1 MTPGSVLVYSY
12 FTMCSEKSEHNCV
25 TSYWYDAAILASFF
39 FIRVFK
45 GVLSSELVDQEQKN
59 ANGNQQKTRAMRG
72 NAMRWYYHHKW
83 DGNGMGWDGSRN
95 FVPITSYHPITITVI
110 CTTHQLP
117 VGGMS
122 AYTIPSTFPS
132 HHPELLPI
140 PSTTHLSNF
149 QPSHHIP
156 IFSHPDTTAQQSFSW
171 IFPRRQAPYP
181 P

>member
-1 MTPGSVLVYSY
+1 MRHDNTKCNYAYWLNKLPHTDAIVMIGQMQFQKV
-12 FTMCSEKSEHNCV
+12 FHNLDFLRCER
-25 TSYWYDAAILASFF
+25 I
-39 FIRVFK
+39 
-45 GVLSSELVDQEQKN
+45 N
-59 ANGNQQKTRAMRG
+59 ARAMRG
-72 NAMRWYYHHKW
+72 NAMGWYYHHKW

-95 FVPITSYHPITITVI
+95 FVPITTSYHPITITVI

-149 QPSHHIP
+149 QPSHHILP

-171 IFPRRQAPYP
+171 IFPGRQAPYP

>member
-1 MTPGSVLVYSY
+1 MG
-12 FTMCSEKSEHNCV
+12 F
-25 TSYWYDAAILASFF
+25 
-39 FIRVFK
+39 
-45 GVLSSELVDQEQKN
+45 
-59 ANGNQQKTRAMRG
+59 TRAMRG
-72 NAMRWYYHHKW
+72 NAMGWYYHHKW

-95 FVPITSYHPITITVI
+95 FVPITSYHPITITVS

-140 PSTTHLSNF
+140 PSTFHLSNF

-171 IFPRRQAPYP
+171 IFPGRQAPYP

>member
-1 MTPGSVLVYSY
+1 MSSRFRFTPRFLREQNVVQNL
-12 FTMCSEKSEHNCV
+12 
-25 TSYWYDAAILASFF
+25 DLAQNFPNKFF
-39 FIRVFK
+39 FHFFM
-45 GVLSSELVDQEQKN
+45 GKN
-59 ANGNQQKTRAMRG
+59 VRAMRG
-72 NAMRWYYHHKW
+72 NAMGWYYHHKW
-83 DGNGMGWDGSRN
+83 DGIGMGWDGSRN

-122 AYTIPSTFPS
+122 AYTIPSIFPS

-171 IFPRRQAPYP
+171 IFPGRQAPYP

>member
-1 MTPGSVLVYSY
+1 M
-12 FTMCSEKSEHNCV
+12 
-25 TSYWYDAAILASFF
+25 D
-39 FIRVFK
+39 FICICMSLRVFLFAK
-45 GVLSSELVDQEQKN
+45 KMKFLTKVGIHWIQ
-59 ANGNQQKTRAMRG
+59 AMRG
-72 NAMRWYYHHKW
+72 NAMGWYYHHKW
-83 DGNGMGWDGSRN
+83 YGNGMGWDGSRN
-95 FVPITSYHPITITVI
+95 FVPISSYHPITITVI

-171 IFPRRQAPYP
+171 IFPGRQAPYP

>member
-1 MTPGSVLVYSY
+1 MIDH
-12 FTMCSEKSEHNCV
+12 E
-25 TSYWYDAAILASFF
+25 
-39 FIRVFK
+39 
-45 GVLSSELVDQEQKN
+45 SSLHLKAVKIN
-59 ANGNQQKTRAMRG
+59 RTMRG
-72 NAMRWYYHHKW
+72 NAMGWYYHHKW
-83 DGNGMGWDGSRN
+83 DGNGIGWDGSRN

-171 IFPRRQAPYP
+171 IFPGRQAPYP